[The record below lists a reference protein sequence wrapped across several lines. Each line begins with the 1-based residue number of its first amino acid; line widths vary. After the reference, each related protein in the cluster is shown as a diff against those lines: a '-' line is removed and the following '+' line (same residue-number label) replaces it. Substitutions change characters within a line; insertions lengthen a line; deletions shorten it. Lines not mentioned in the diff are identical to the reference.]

1 MDVEYTNISSYPSL
15 QNFNEQMNREV
26 KKHQEDSRFHSMEK
40 RRLKKELEALRVSAA
55 YMHMTAILSHL
66 LICCM
71 SQDHMNENCQPVQL
85 FWDKF

>member
-1 MDVEYTNISSYPSL
+1 MKGKVN
-15 QNFNEQMNREV
+15 
-26 KKHQEDSRFHSMEK
+26 KHQEDSRFYLKEK
-40 RRLKKELEALRVSAA
+40 RLLKKHVEALEVSVA

-71 SQDHMNENCQPVQL
+71 SQDHMNENCQPVHL